1 MEVENY
7 SQRLVGRERTTPPPL
22 PEVGVICTLYMY
34 ESRGTVY
41 HVYSTSHSLN
51 WEEQRVT
58 NDLSSS
64 CL

>member
-1 MEVENY
+1 MEAENY
-7 SQRLVGRERTTPPPL
+7 SQRLVGIERTTPPITR
-22 PEVGVICTLYMY
+22 GGCYMYMY

-41 HVYSTSHSLN
+41 HVYSTSQSLN

-58 NDLSSS
+58 NDLSFS